1 LAVLNNLRGKA
12 SEIRLSEQKTKFLFG
27 ISLDLHYLCS
37 RNHINK
43 EIMEARTKSQRAA
56 TPFMKAWNQAKN
68 LDDSQKLRLIALLAE
83 SVKPATADTM
93 STEQMLEGY
102 PYKHHTKAELNAMLD
117 EAEARFEAGLGIPH
131 AEVMREMNEEI
142 ERWEQEELEMAE
154 AR

>member
-1 LAVLNNLRGKA
+1 
-12 SEIRLSEQKTKFLFG
+12 
-27 ISLDLHYLCS
+27 
-37 RNHINK
+37 
-43 EIMEARTKSQRAA
+43 
-56 TPFMKAWNQAKN
+56 MKAWNQAKN

-131 AEVMREMNEEI
+131 EEVMREMNEEI

-154 AR
+154 ISLRATSSILPVSGTPAWTTKSRLQM

>member
-1 LAVLNNLRGKA
+1 
-12 SEIRLSEQKTKFLFG
+12 
-27 ISLDLHYLCS
+27 
-37 RNHINK
+37 
-43 EIMEARTKSQRAA
+43 MEARTKSQRAA

-83 SVKPATADTM
+83 SVKPATTDTM

-131 AEVMREMNEEI
+131 EEVMREMNEEI